1 MNHDTSATDDQ
12 RLNLSIRSA
21 QKTWSVFAQAFSTSA
36 RDFGACTPKFSLVAM
51 MNWHLDY
58 KGPECIELQDGI
70 VHVQEGQNQEID
82 PLVLANGLAGLN
94 LNHNIVVL
102 DPVEV
107 SCEGAH
113 DDGGQTSIISK

>member
-1 MNHDTSATDDQ
+1 MK
-12 RLNLSIRSA
+12 LSIGSA
-21 QKTWSVFAQAFSTSA
+21 QKTWGVFAEAFSASA
-36 RDFGACTPKFSLVAM
+36 RDFGNCTPKFSFVAM
-51 MNWHLDY
+51 INWHLNY
-58 KGPECIELQDGI
+58 EGPKCIEMQDGT

-94 LNHNIVVL
+94 LNHSIVVL

-113 DDGGQTSIISK
+113 DDGGQASIIFK